1 MRDPKLAHIL
11 VWYAIKEQPVYP
23 SSELCIFKPS
33 FLLSGGVSMFG
44 GVDIVSALRAKSKF
58 HGKQIRC
65 CILMNPSLHIIS
77 SAFN

>member
-1 MRDPKLAHIL
+1 
-11 VWYAIKEQPVYP
+11 
-23 SSELCIFKPS
+23 
-33 FLLSGGVSMFG
+33 MFG